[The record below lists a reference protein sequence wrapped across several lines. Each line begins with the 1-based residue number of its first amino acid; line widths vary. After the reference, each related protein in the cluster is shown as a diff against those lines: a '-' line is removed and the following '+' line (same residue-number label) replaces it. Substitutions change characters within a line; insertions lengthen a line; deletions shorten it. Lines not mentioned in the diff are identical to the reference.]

1 MQLGAISEDMK
12 HIGWSYVEFKN
23 NYNTNE
29 IIKPFEIFFINGRF
43 PSDEN
48 LGPIAAGNI
57 PAFIK
62 TETPISPLRLYE
74 KFRNTPAHDLVCTQ
88 FLAAFNIYVRGDR
101 QLSKHAMTEFYHN
114 LSMQALNKSDDTIS
128 LELEVIGE
136 IVKTSINYYIKEF

>member
-1 MQLGAISEDMK
+1 MQKVYNNFYRTVANNLAEFLAYCPKMQLGAISEDMK

-62 TETPISPLRLYE
+62 TETPISPLRLHE
-74 KFRNTPAHDLVCTQ
+74 KFRNTPAHDLVCT
-88 FLAAFNIYVRGDR
+88 
-101 QLSKHAMTEFYHN
+101 
-114 LSMQALNKSDDTIS
+114 
-128 LELEVIGE
+128 
-136 IVKTSINYYIKEF
+136 